1 MVETSVRHPKLYAL
15 LAGAVS
21 LVAAVA
27 LIGPADGGPVGVD
40 AASATSPD
48 TSETI
53 PSPPT
58 SDDGVVLTAPG
69 ELVEV
74 FVPPSTSEDVEVTG
88 ATPATTTAP
97 SVTSPPE
104 SAPGSNASA
113 PTTAPVAPMADGEPS
128 DTGEGDE
135 APSSTVP
142 SSTLPSTTDVPMTTV
157 PDSESVEVAA
167 DVTETDGTVGTAEN
181 ASTISA
187 QTSAGSLLM
196 SAPELS
202 GTANGT
208 TIDGPNLVGQ
218 LGTRDS
224 SSVPWMLLIAANF
237 AVTVGALVF
246 LRLRR

>member
-88 ATPATTTAP
+88 ATPAAR
-97 SVTSPPE
+97 
-104 SAPGSNASA
+104 GF
-113 PTTAPVAPMADGEPS
+113 M
-128 DTGEGDE
+128 
-135 APSSTVP
+135 
-142 SSTLPSTTDVPMTTV
+142 
-157 PDSESVEVAA
+157 
-167 DVTETDGTVGTAEN
+167 
-181 ASTISA
+181 
-187 QTSAGSLLM
+187 
-196 SAPELS
+196 
-202 GTANGT
+202 
-208 TIDGPNLVGQ
+208 
-218 LGTRDS
+218 
-224 SSVPWMLLIAANF
+224 
-237 AVTVGALVF
+237 
-246 LRLRR
+246 RLRVGWTWTHRRLLGHPAEVSSERYSELYAWSIPD